1 MQTGSN
7 YKTSDLCT
15 EDEHIYKSLH
25 EVVLVVVHED
35 VSQEGI
41 VGEEIETQRPP
52 GPSSLLLG
60 IVCH

>member
-1 MQTGSN
+1 MSVFTRVLQEVV
-7 YKTSDLCT
+7 LVVVH
-15 EDEHIYKSLH
+15 EDVLH